1 MKLKQLI
8 RVPGFVSLMLAYS
21 LNELAWSVGTL
32 ALSILVYKR
41 TGSALGSTGFFLLSQ
56 VVPGFVAP
64 LLVPRL
70 EGRAPRRLLPALYWI
85 EAVLFGVLAWL
96 TSRFDLVPVL
106 ALVLADGIVALT
118 ARSLAGAV
126 RADLLKPIGLLHE
139 GNALSNTVFSVC
151 FMIGPLI
158 GGAVVALGG
167 TVAALLANCGL
178 FAAMGVS
185 LALAP
190 LPRSAV
196 REVSPR
202 GRLRAA
208 LAHVKSDPPLRNL
221 LTLQGVGV
229 VFFTIST
236 PVEVVYAEQTLH
248 VGAGGY
254 GAIVAAWGGGAVLG
268 SLIYARWAR
277 ANIQLLLTGGSLVIA
292 AGLGVLACAPD
303 LGIALIGAAMAGIA
317 NGMLSTA
324 YMTETQD
331 RTPRDWMALVTTLL
345 QSIRQISPGLGILVG
360 GLLAAA
366 GSSRLAFAVAGVG
379 CLLFAGL
386 TFVLMAPKRQGGGG
400 IAGGHK
406 VPSPIPTDPDPPM
419 PGTAPAVPQASDPS
433 DVPALRQIS
442 SSEITITG

>member
-1 MKLKQLI
+1 MKLKSLI
-8 RVPGFVSLMLAYS
+8 RVPAFVSLMLAYT

-70 EGRAPRRLLPALYWI
+70 EGLAPRRLLPALYWL

-96 TSRFDLVPVL
+96 TSRFDLAPVL
-106 ALVLADGIVALT
+106 ALVLVDGIVALT
-118 ARSLAGAV
+118 ARSLSGAV
-126 RADLLKPIGLLHE
+126 RADILKPLGLLHE
-139 GNALSNTVFSVC
+139 GNALSNTVFSFC
-151 FMIGPLI
+151 FMIGPLL

-185 LALAP
+185 LALAS
-190 LPRSAV
+190 LPAAAM
-196 REVSPR
+196 REVSPK

-208 LAHVKSDPPLRNL
+208 LAHVRSDPPLRNL
-221 LTLQGVGV
+221 LSLQSIGV

-236 PVEVVYAEQTLH
+236 PVEVVYAEHTLH

-277 ANIQLLLTGGSLVIA
+277 ANIRVLLTAGSVAITI
-292 AGLGVLACAPD
+292 GLGVLAVAPD
-303 LGIALIGAAMAGIA
+303 LGIALIGAAMAGVA

-324 YMTETQD
+324 FMTETQD
-331 RTPRDWMALVTTLL
+331 RTPRDWMTLVTTLL
-345 QSIRQISPGLGILVG
+345 QSIRQISPGLGILFG

-366 GSSRLAFAVAGVG
+366 GSARLAFAVAAAG
-379 CLLFAGL
+379 CLLFAGA
-386 TFVLMAPKRQGGGG
+386 TFVLTAPKRLGDGVPL
-400 IAGGHK
+400 GHEL
-406 VPSPIPTDPDPPM
+406 PPPPPIDPGPPM
-419 PGTAPAVPQASDPS
+419 SGTARTADAPPDVVAQQPTRSSMTVAS
-433 DVPALRQIS
+433 
-442 SSEITITG
+442 

>member
-1 MKLKQLI
+1 MKIKSLI
-8 RVPGFVSLMLAYS
+8 RVPAFTSLLLAYT

-32 ALSILVYKR
+32 ALSILVYKK

-70 EGRAPRRLLPALYWI
+70 EGAPPRRLLPVLYWL
-85 EAVLFGVLAWL
+85 EAVLFGALAWM
-96 TSRFDLVPVL
+96 TSRFNLVPVL
-106 ALVLADGIVALT
+106 VLVLADGIVALT
-118 ARSLAGAV
+118 ARSLSGAV
-126 RADLLKPIGLLHE
+126 RADLLKPLGLLHE

-151 FMIGPLI
+151 FMVGPLI
-158 GGAVVALGG
+158 GGGVVALGG

-185 LALAP
+185 LAIAP
-190 LPRSAV
+190 LPASAAH
-196 REVSPR
+196 EVSPK

-221 LTLQGVGV
+221 LSLQGVGV

-236 PVEVVYAEQTLH
+236 PVEVVYAEHTLH

-268 SLIYARWAR
+268 SLIYARWSR
-277 ANIQLLLTGGSLVIA
+277 ANIRVLLTGGSLAIA
-292 AGLGVLACAPD
+292 VGLGVLAIAPD
-303 LGIALIGAAMAGIA
+303 LAIALCGAGMAGVA

-324 YMTETQD
+324 FLTETQD
-331 RTPRDWMALVTTLL
+331 RTPRDWMTLVTTLL
-345 QSIRQISPGLGILVG
+345 QSIRQVSPGLGILLG
-360 GLLAAA
+360 GVLAAA

-379 CLLFAGL
+379 CLLFAGA
-386 TFVLMAPKRQGGGG
+386 TFVLMAPKRLGGG
-400 IAGGHK
+400 ITAGHEIPPS
-406 VPSPIPTDPDPPM
+406 VPTEPGSSAPGAAEDSVAASGSP
-419 PGTAPAVPQASDPS
+419 
-433 DVPALRQIS
+433 DVPELEPTS
-442 SSEITITG
+442 SSEMTITS